1 MSRPGTTT
9 KDELQTR
16 DAIDAIIN
24 PPYPAGK
31 IVVHAQPFMFAETE
45 WAVLETCGLSLVG
58 VFCVVCLSTSMLT
71 SALITLAVANE

>member
-16 DAIDAIIN
+16 DAIDAILN
-24 PPYPAGK
+24 PPYPAGN

-45 WAVLETCGLSLVG
+45 
-58 VFCVVCLSTSMLT
+58 
-71 SALITLAVANE
+71 